1 MSVHC
6 LIHYLFTYVCHGDRL
21 NDGRHKIYEDNETH
35 GETAE
40 TAKLVQEDE
49 LGQVV
54 HRRVDPTPTLRQ
66 QNLPVI
72 GGDGVRMCIPNELR
86 LEVGEVLE
94 QQGRQVSI
102 FTEMEQV
109 LHVQSVDTIL
119 RVVPDD
125 LVTDEERLVRIGGT
139 EAIQGE
145 TTGQTSD

>member
-1 MSVHC
+1 M
-6 LIHYLFTYVCHGDRL
+6 
-21 NDGRHKIYEDNETH
+21 
-35 GETAE
+35 
-40 TAKLVQEDE
+40 
-49 LGQVV
+49 
-54 HRRVDPTPTLRQ
+54 HRGVDPTPTLRQ

-109 LHVQSVDTIL
+109 LHVQSVDTVL

-125 LVTDEERLVRIGGT
+125 LVTDEERLVGIGST
-139 EAIQGE
+139 KTIKCE
-145 TTGQTSD
+145 TTRKTGD